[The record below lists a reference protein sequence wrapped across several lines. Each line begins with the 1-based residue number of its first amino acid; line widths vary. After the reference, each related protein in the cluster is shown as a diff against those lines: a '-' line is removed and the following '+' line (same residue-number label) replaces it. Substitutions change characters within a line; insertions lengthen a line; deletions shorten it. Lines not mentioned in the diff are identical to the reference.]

1 MSLWTGRDAGVTGDS
16 AQHHEGVS
24 GTSHKRDRLRS
35 MISSQIV
42 PFARRVWRLARTEI
56 TALAALFVLAAGI
69 MTFVELADDMTEADG
84 RAFDQAVLLA
94 LRPGGSADGWGP
106 SWLETAALD
115 LTSLG
120 GISVLG
126 LFGLIVV
133 LFLILQRKRLSALLL
148 VLGLAGGVALSEGLK
163 AVFERD
169 RPPEAWQAVETINAS
184 FPSGHALL
192 SAVFYLSIGV
202 MLTRAFPRRRFKAY
216 VLGVA
221 LLLTLI
227 VGLTRV
233 YLAAHWASDVLAGW
247 SVGAAWAMAL
257 WLVAYAVQ
265 RRQAVDAGGPH
276 DETLPDDPITDTD
289 PPVIGE

>member
-1 MSLWTGRDAGVTGDS
+1 MI
-16 AQHHEGVS
+16 
-24 GTSHKRDRLRS
+24 LRR
-35 MISSQIV
+35 MT
-42 PFARRVWRLARTEI
+42 PFALRAWRIARTEI
-56 TALAALFVLAAGI
+56 VALTALLVVALGI
-69 MTFVELADDMTEADG
+69 MTFVELADDMAEADG

-94 LRPGGSADGWGP
+94 MRPGGSADGWGP
-106 SWLETAALD
+106 PWLETAALD

-120 GISVLG
+120 GIAVLG
-126 LFGLIVV
+126 LFAVIVV

-148 VLGLAGGVALSEGLK
+148 VLGLACGVALSEGLK
-163 AVFERD
+163 ALFGRD
-169 RPPEAWQAVETINAS
+169 RPPEAFRAVETINAS

-221 LLLTLI
+221 VLLTLI
-227 VGLTRV
+227 VGLSRV

-265 RRQAVDAGGPH
+265 RRQAVHAGGPH
-276 DETLPDDPITDTD
+276 DEALPDDSIVDTD
-289 PPVIGE
+289 RPVIGE